1 MLNRPVHD
9 RPLAVAGLTSYRYP
23 GRYGWIMIG
32 AANPKDALDEAWRS
46 LCHQAEDLDMG
57 KLEAWSDQTC
67 EYAPVTIEEY

>member
-1 MLNRPVHD
+1 
-9 RPLAVAGLTSYRYP
+9 
-23 GRYGWIMIG
+23 MIG

>member
-32 AANPKDALDEAWRS
+32 AGSPKGALDEAWRS
-46 LCHQAEDLDMG
+46 LYRQTEDLDME
-57 KLEAWSDQTC
+57 KLQVWSDQAC
-67 EYAPVTIEEY
+67 EYVPVTTEEN